1 MRALLKDKR
10 LIAFVILLILF
21 AFILY
26 ASLPFINAFFGAI
39 IVFVIFNPLNRKL
52 KKKFSKPLSAW
63 IIVFMSLIIIIAPL
77 YFLLQ
82 GILNQ
87 LAILPST
94 LKNLNILENFFN
106 LELPIET
113 FVSQTIPILQKAFSS
128 ILSNTVNIVTN
139 LIIFYFLLYYLL
151 IEGDGFI
158 EKLRKILPYN
168 HNHNNKVVQRF
179 VDVTRATIIGSL
191 LIALLQGTMLWF
203 GFYMLGIPGALF
215 WGLVTAIL
223 SFIPIIG
230 SPIIWGPASIIL
242 LVGGSIWQ
250 GVALIIWGV
259 IISSVDNVIRPITN
273 KKFGQIHPLVSVI
286 GIFIGISQFGF
297 IGIFVGPL
305 IVAYFILLWG
315 IYKQEYLTHKKKEN

>member
-1 MRALLKDKR
+1 
-10 LIAFVILLILF
+10 
-21 AFILY
+21 
-26 ASLPFINAFFGAI
+26 
-39 IVFVIFNPLNRKL
+39 
-52 KKKFSKPLSAW
+52 
-63 IIVFMSLIIIIAPL
+63 
-77 YFLLQ
+77 
-82 GILNQ
+82 
-87 LAILPST
+87 
-94 LKNLNILENFFN
+94 
-106 LELPIET
+106 
-113 FVSQTIPILQKAFSS
+113 
-128 ILSNTVNIVTN
+128 
-139 LIIFYFLLYYLL
+139 
-151 IEGDGFI
+151 
-158 EKLRKILPYN
+158 
-168 HNHNNKVVQRF
+168 
-179 VDVTRATIIGSL
+179 
-191 LIALLQGTMLWF
+191 
-203 GFYMLGIPGALF
+203 MLGIPGALF